1 VTTRLGAIDIGTNS
15 VRLLVAD
22 VDGAGETAALE
33 PLDRRIRITRLGEG
47 VDESRRLNP
56 EAISRT
62 LDALREYRGVLD
74 ELGAE
79 RARATATSAAR
90 DAGNRDDFFRPAAD
104 VLGFEPE
111 LLPGVEEA
119 RLSFLGATAEL
130 DEPAPYVTVDIGGGS
145 TEFVAGT
152 HEPDGLISIDTGSV
166 RITEQHLRS
175 DPPEPEELSEAVSVV
190 RAYLSDVEREIPAV
204 REAATLVGLAGTI
217 TTVAAIELGLTEYD
231 RDKIHHFRLD
241 RTSAE
246 DVFRTLATEPAD
258 VRRHNPGLEPGR
270 VDIIVGGTLILV
282 TIMRTFDFK
291 ELLVSE
297 ADILDGLVRSISE
310 R

>member
-1 VTTRLGAIDIGTNS
+1 VTARLGAIDIGTNS

-74 ELGAE
+74 ELGVE

-175 DPPEPEELSEAVSVV
+175 DPPEPEELSEGVSVV

-231 RDKIHHFRLD
+231 PGKIHHFRLD